1 MLVAEGHITK
11 APATITYAS
20 DVSRETVS
28 IAVII
33 AALTNLE
40 VKLGDILYAYVQA
53 PVTGKVRT
61 TFSSEFGKGAS
72 KTAVIVRALYGL
84 KSAGSAFRSRVV
96 RCMIYLECA
105 PCKANSDFWL
115 KPETRPD
122 GAQYYSYLLCYVDDI
137 LCIHDNADAMLKWLH
152 VLSP

>member
-1 MLVAEGHITK
+1 MAEGHITK

-105 PCKANSDFWL
+105 PQLRFLA
-115 KPETRPD
+115 ETRNKTRW
-122 GAQYYSYLLCYVDDI
+122 GTVLLLPTV
-137 LCIHDNADAMLKWLH
+137 LCG
-152 VLSP
+152 